1 MITTEQDLIE
11 KGRVGK
17 SVGAIGACSH
27 ALHARFYNILAYL
40 DHGLNRY
47 KGHVSASNKSILDI
61 WAGHHRARI
70 ANAEQERKASAS
82 LTPSAKRK
90 NDAKAKALERIKELE
105 GRLERLKGEMGVGMR
120 PIDDVEAE
128 MRTTKTEIAQ
138 LKRSWVNRFY
148 FF

>member
-1 MITTEQDLIE
+1 M
-11 KGRVGK
+11 
-17 SVGAIGACSH
+17 
-27 ALHARFYNILAYL
+27 
-40 DHGLNRY
+40 
-47 KGHVSASNKSILDI
+47 
-61 WAGHHRARI
+61 
-70 ANAEQERKASAS
+70 
-82 LTPSAKRK
+82 TPSAKRK

-105 GRLERLKGEMGVGMR
+105 GTLERLKGEMGVGMR